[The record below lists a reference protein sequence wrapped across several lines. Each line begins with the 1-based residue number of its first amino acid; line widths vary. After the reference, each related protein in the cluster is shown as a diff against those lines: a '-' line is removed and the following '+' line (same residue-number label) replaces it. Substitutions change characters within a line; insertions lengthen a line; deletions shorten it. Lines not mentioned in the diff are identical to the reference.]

1 MRVSFLYKY
10 GKVWLLFTTNIIVA
24 MATKHPHQERTFVIL
39 KPDTVQRSLI
49 GEVIKRFE
57 RTGLKCTAMKMFT
70 ADEARL
76 LAHYNKDDAWFLK
89 KGQRTV
95 DDMIAQ
101 GREVTKEPIEYG
113 KDIIRTIVNY
123 MVAAPVVAMV
133 WEGNESVA
141 VITKLVGTTEPK
153 TSDVGTIRGDYTVD
167 SYGHSSYENRSVR
180 NLIHCSESPEEAERE
195 IALWF
200 KEDEIMQYT
209 TAQERI
215 MYDID
220 MNGTTE

>member
-1 MRVSFLYKY
+1 MS
-10 GKVWLLFTTNIIVA
+10 
-24 MATKHPHQERTFVIL
+24 KHPHQERTFVIL
-39 KPDTVQRSLI
+39 KPDTIQRSMI

-95 DDMIAQ
+95 EDMIAQ

-113 KDIIRTIVNY
+113 KDIIRTIVHY
-123 MVAAPVVAMV
+123 MTAAPVVAMV

-167 SYGHSSYENRSVR
+167 SYSHSSYENRSVR

-200 KEDEIMQYT
+200 KEDEIMQYI

-215 MYDID
+215 MYDINLD
-220 MNGTTE
+220 GANE